1 MQSPKHSN
9 KLTCI
14 FYFFHKNVHRQV
26 SISNRNLK
34 NVFSN
39 FIPNKLVTA
48 PVIKPT
54 TTQFINK
61 HSTISPNWPKTSQ
74 RASFVYELSGYGFKS
89 GCSHLNF
96 RFCACFNPFSTN
108 FTKWSNTFKQFVSNL
123 LTNCLSVFGNFVGL
137 ALKGLSKEFL
147 EIQATVVWI
156 HSEMDVT

>member
-1 MQSPKHSN
+1 MSTFSGTTNVQMKMQSPKHSN

-54 TTQFINK
+54 TT
-61 HSTISPNWPKTSQ
+61 
-74 RASFVYELSGYGFKS
+74 
-89 GCSHLNF
+89 
-96 RFCACFNPFSTN
+96 
-108 FTKWSNTFKQFVSNL
+108 
-123 LTNCLSVFGNFVGL
+123 
-137 ALKGLSKEFL
+137 
-147 EIQATVVWI
+147 
-156 HSEMDVT
+156 